1 MTEQVAVFI
10 DFENIVISA
19 EQNYGYCQLGRI
31 MATAERW
38 GRCIIRRAYG
48 DWTRFEKYKHDL
60 IAHSMDLVQLFHYGG
75 QRQKNAADIQ
85 MVVDVL
91 ETALTQ
97 PGISTFVLVSGDS
110 DFSAVAR
117 KLRNYGRQVIGI
129 GLRQAT
135 SEVLVKACDQFILY
149 DTLIEPE
156 TRTMAYTQEQA
167 RQLLLDTLRKLD
179 PHPNGQGV
187 LATRLKLAM
196 LNQDPTFTEIS
207 LGFAQFKEFLEAQKD
222 VVVLQKRN
230 ETELFVALKASA
242 SKEPLREEMAQYRLA
257 LETAGLRLVDPHT
270 RAEILRDLF
279 DLLQQQP
286 GTHTLDQAVLQLK
299 TQYDTSNVLRTRDE
313 VHEVVKLIRYTQVL
327 ERKPSSWELD
337 PLSLKAD
344 LSVQAF
350 VDLCESAY
358 VAALLQK
365 NLIVEPDLLAL
376 LLFGTL
382 DQRART
388 ERLMRAAQ
396 QTLPRKPEAAPGLP
410 SVEGSAFLREDAELE
425 IVLDD
430 LRGCVPGEEPTLQA
444 AQDWNDRGFRLR
456 TTDFEQ
462 ARQCFLWA
470 ARMMW
475 ELLTREEPGASLTD
489 LNWYL
494 ASYCASAAGASFFR
508 DDLAPA
514 ARYYLAFFSLVQET
528 DPVWDK
534 VQRLVQ
540 PMLSFYFT
548 IAASEYGHWLDVQP
562 GRTIPGRILIKLHE
576 HQDEGTRARW
586 QQLATDLAR
595 VNPAVLRIVIQQ
607 LEAMEKL
614 SDTPARGQVR
624 DILAEIVRQAEPD
637 RDGP

>member
-19 EQNYGYCQLGRI
+19 EQNYGHCQLGRI
-31 MATAERW
+31 MEAAERW

-97 PGISTFVLVSGDS
+97 PEIGTYVLVSGDS

-156 TRTMAYTQEQA
+156 TRTMAYTQERA
-167 RQLLLDTLRKLD
+167 RQLLVDTMRRLD
-179 PHPNGQGV
+179 PQPNGQGV

-196 LNQDPTFTEIS
+196 LRQDPTFSEIT
-207 LGFAQFKEFLEAQKD
+207 LGFAQFKEFLDAQKD
-222 VVVLQKRN
+222 VVVLHQRN
-230 ETELFVALKASA
+230 ETELFVALRPSA
-242 SKEPLREEMAQYRLA
+242 PREPLREEMAQYRLA
-257 LETAGLRLVDPHT
+257 LETAGLRLVEPHT
-270 RAEILRDLF
+270 RAEVLLDLF

-286 GTHTLDQAVLQLK
+286 GRHTLDQAVLQLK
-299 TQYDTSNVLRTRDE
+299 IQYDTSNVLRTRDE
-313 VHEVVKLIRYTQVL
+313 VQEVVKLVRYAQVL
-327 ERKPSSWELD
+327 ERQPSSWELD
-337 PLSLKAD
+337 PLDLKAD
-344 LSVQAF
+344 LSAQAF
-350 VDLCESAY
+350 VDRCESAY
-358 VAALLQK
+358 VVALLQK

-388 ERLMRAAQ
+388 ERLLRAAQ
-396 QTLPRKPEAAPGLP
+396 QSLPRKLEAAPGLP
-410 SVEGSAFLREDAELE
+410 SLEGSAFLREDAELE

-430 LRGCVPGEEPTLQA
+430 LRGCVLGEEPTLQA
-444 AQDWNDRGFRLR
+444 AQDWNDRGFHLR

-462 ARQCFLWA
+462 ARQCFLQA

-475 ELLTREEPGASLTD
+475 ALLTREERGASLTE

-494 ASYCASAAGASFFR
+494 TSYCASAAGASFFR
-508 DDLAPA
+508 DDWAPA
-514 ARYYLAFFSLVQET
+514 ARYYLAFFSLAQET

-534 VQRLVQ
+534 VQGLVQ

-562 GRTIPGRILIKLHE
+562 GRTVPGRILVKLHG
-576 HQDEGTRARW
+576 HQDEQTRSRW
-586 QQLATDLAR
+586 QELATDLAR
-595 VNPAVLRIVIQQ
+595 VNLAVLRIIIQQ
-607 LEAMEKL
+607 LEAMQKL
-614 SDTPARGQVR
+614 SDSPATDQVR
-624 DILAEIVRQAEPD
+624 AILVEIVGRAEPD
-637 RDGP
+637 RDGA

>member
-1 MTEQVAVFI
+1 MEA
-10 DFENIVISA
+10 
-19 EQNYGYCQLGRI
+19 
-31 MATAERW
+31 AERW

-97 PGISTFVLVSGDS
+97 PEIGTYVLVSGDS

-156 TRTMAYTQEQA
+156 TRTMAYTQERA
-167 RQLLLDTLRKLD
+167 RQLLVDTMRRLD
-179 PHPNGQGV
+179 PQPNGQGV

-196 LNQDPTFTEIS
+196 LRQDPTFSEIT
-207 LGFAQFKEFLEAQKD
+207 LGFAQFKEFLDAQKD
-222 VVVLQKRN
+222 VVVLHQRN
-230 ETELFVALKASA
+230 ETELFVALRPSA
-242 SKEPLREEMAQYRLA
+242 PREPLREEMAQYRLA
-257 LETAGLRLVDPHT
+257 LETAGLRLVEPHT
-270 RAEILRDLF
+270 RAEILLDLF

-286 GTHTLDQAVLQLK
+286 GRHTLDQAVLQLK
-299 TQYDTSNVLRTRDE
+299 IQYDTSNVLRTRDE
-313 VHEVVKLIRYTQVL
+313 VQEVVKLVRYAQVL
-327 ERKPSSWELD
+327 ERQPSSWELD
-337 PLSLKAD
+337 PLDLKAD
-344 LSVQAF
+344 LSAQAF
-350 VDLCESAY
+350 VDRCESAY
-358 VAALLQK
+358 VVALLQK

-388 ERLMRAAQ
+388 ERLLRAAQ
-396 QTLPRKPEAAPGLP
+396 QSLPRKLEAAPGLP
-410 SVEGSAFLREDAELE
+410 SLEGSAFLREDAELE

-430 LRGCVPGEEPTLQA
+430 LRGCVLGEEPTLQA
-444 AQDWNDRGFRLR
+444 AQDWNDRGFHLR

-462 ARQCFLWA
+462 ARQCFLQA

-475 ELLTREEPGASLTD
+475 ALLTREERGASLTE

-494 ASYCASAAGASFFR
+494 TSYCASAAGASFFR
-508 DDLAPA
+508 DDWAPA
-514 ARYYLAFFSLVQET
+514 ARYYLAFFSLAQET

-534 VQRLVQ
+534 VQGLVQ

-562 GRTIPGRILIKLHE
+562 GRTVPGRILVKLHG
-576 HQDEGTRARW
+576 HQDEQTRARW
-586 QQLATDLAR
+586 QELATDLAR
-595 VNPAVLRIVIQQ
+595 VNLAVLRIIIQQ
-607 LEAMEKL
+607 LEAMQKL
-614 SDTPARGQVR
+614 SDSPATDQVR
-624 DILAEIVRQAEPD
+624 AILVEIVGRAEPD
-637 RDGP
+637 RDGA